1 MEKRDSFLE
10 VVADFKAV
18 FFDSYGVLKNYG
30 GLIEG
35 VQQTLDFVQ
44 ERGIEFRILTNDA
57 SRSQEQQAE
66 SFLRLGLKGIPA
78 EKIIT
83 SGMMAKQYL
92 QLKIKGGKVAY
103 LGTANAAH
111 YIMQANLESVAIAD
125 LDKHNL
131 DEIKAMVFLDDE
143 GFDWNFDINRTV
155 NLIRKKNMPII
166 VANSDNL
173 YPVSKNNVSIA
184 TGGIAKLVESIINK
198 KFIHFG
204 KPDTQMF
211 NFAFEDINRYGEYS
225 KEDILM
231 VGDTLHTD
239 ILGGNK
245 FGIKT
250 ALVLSGNTSASEM
263 DLSIRSTGIIPDYIC
278 DSIVG

>member
-1 MEKRDSFLE
+1 MEKKDSFLE
-10 VVADFKAV
+10 VVSGFKAV
-18 FFDSYGVLKNYG
+18 FLDSYGVIKNYR

-35 VQQTLDFVQ
+35 VQDTLDFIHAQ
-44 ERGIEFRILTNDA
+44 GIEFRILTNDA

-78 EKIIT
+78 EKIVT

-125 LDKHNL
+125 LEKHDLN
-131 DEIKAMVFLDDE
+131 DIKAMVFLDDE

-173 YPVSKNNVSIA
+173 YPVSHNDVSIA

-211 NFAFEDINRYGEYS
+211 NFAFEDINRYSEYN

-263 DLSIRSTGIIPDYIC
+263 EMNIRSTGIIPDYIC
-278 DSIVG
+278 ESIGG

>member
-1 MEKRDSFLE
+1 MEKKDSFLD
-10 VVADFKAV
+10 VVSGFKAV
-18 FFDSYGVLKNYG
+18 FLDSYGVLKNYQ

-35 VQQTLDFVQ
+35 VQETLDFIQ
-44 ERGIEFRILTNDA
+44 ARGIEFRILTNDA
-57 SRSQEQQAE
+57 SRSQDQQAE

-78 EKIIT
+78 EKIVT

-125 LDKHNL
+125 LDKHDL
-131 DEIKAMVFLDDE
+131 EDIKAMVFLDDE

-173 YPVSKNNVSIA
+173 YPVSHNNVSIA

-211 NFAFEDINRYGEYS
+211 NFAFEDINRYSEYN
-225 KEDILM
+225 KEEILM

-263 DLSIRSTGIIPDYIC
+263 EMNIRSTGIIPDYIC
-278 DSIVG
+278 ESIVG